1 MLAIGDE
8 GFPAIDD
15 IFIAVF
21 ERCGFD
27 RLQIRA
33 GAGFGHGNGANH
45 FAAGHFRQIFFLLL
59 LRAMSEI
66 MRTNQRMHGLPPAAN
81 AETGLLLDQYCLM
94 AIIAAAAAIFF
105 RY

>member
-1 MLAIGDE
+1 MAGIGFGNHQNDVTMLAIGDE
-8 GFPAIDD
+8 GFRAIDD

-59 LRAMSEI
+59 LRAIGKEI
-66 MRTNQRMHGLPPAAN
+66 M
-81 AETGLLLDQYCLM
+81 
-94 AIIAAAAAIFF
+94 
-105 RY
+105 